1 MCFNPGPE
9 RRVPSPNRYI
19 VDAKFCFCKNNKRII
34 ITLSPS
40 VSTNFT
46 ISATDFGR
54 GGVAVASALA
64 AWATAVS
71 IVSWAAT
78 ASGASWAPGRA
89 ASASCSTPSILRCEA
104 DCLALRDAILEKP
117 AKRQKES
124 TGEYTTPNS
133 TTTPHGDN
141 PAGDAGDATSLTTN
155 EAQKN
160 VQAAAGFRVIMHHTH
175 GLQSRAGSANE
186 EHRKKLPTTPQGQA
200 IYDDLVSKVTTTP
213 RTQPETPSSLRQQ
226 TGDIDT
232 PAEND
237 YTPTFHI
244 QPPTP
249 ATYGVLV
256 GRESIAL
263 TPLEGHFTATPHTD
277 TPKKYRKLRSG
288 SKTKQKQSRPKRH

>member
-1 MCFNPGPE
+1 MGLFQMGFYSFLVVLRHDFCSQFS
-9 RRVPSPNRYI
+9 SPPREM
-19 VDAKFCFCKNNKRII
+19 VEKKRNV
-34 ITLSPS
+34 L
-40 VSTNFT
+40 
-46 ISATDFGR
+46 R
-54 GGVAVASALA
+54 
-64 AWATAVS
+64 
-71 IVSWAAT
+71 
-78 ASGASWAPGRA
+78 
-89 ASASCSTPSILRCEA
+89 SCACEA

-124 TGEYTTPNS
+124 TSEYTTPNS

-256 GRESIAL
+256 GRETIAL
-263 TPLEGHFTATPHTD
+263 TPVEGHFTTTPT
-277 TPKKYRKLRSG
+277 KKRDRHKIRHNSG
-288 SKTKQKQSRPKRH
+288 RYEGRGPTKQ